1 MRPWKKL
8 MILGVGCSRSTINP
22 QLQAAD
28 YDFQKFGTA
37 TGLADREGPSWSGNC
52 RWNPLRF
59 SFEALSLQRR
69 TMHLMSTSVHGP
81 EAALRFLSFVNASP
95 TPFHAVHN
103 AIVRLEK
110 AGFQKVLEKDA
121 WEDSVQPGGKYYFT
135 RNQV

>member
-1 MRPWKKL
+1 
-8 MILGVGCSRSTINP
+8 
-22 QLQAAD
+22 
-28 YDFQKFGTA
+28 
-37 TGLADREGPSWSGNC
+37 
-52 RWNPLRF
+52 
-59 SFEALSLQRR
+59 
-69 TMHLMSTSVHGP
+69 MHLMSTSVHGP